1 MSKTQGI
8 SFQEEELACAMKYV
22 EHNKE
27 NGLEPAN
34 LSSLIRGGL
43 RASLKAALPALKK
56 IPGIKIPS
64 TITSKK

>member
-1 MSKTQGI
+1 
-8 SFQEEELACAMKYV
+8 MKYV

-43 RASLKAALPALKK
+43 RNSLKAALPALKK